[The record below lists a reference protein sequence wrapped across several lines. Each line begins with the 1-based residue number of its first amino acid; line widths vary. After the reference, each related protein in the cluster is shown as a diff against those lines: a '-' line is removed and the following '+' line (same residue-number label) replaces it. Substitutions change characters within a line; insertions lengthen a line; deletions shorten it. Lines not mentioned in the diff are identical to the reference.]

1 MAADPDTPYFLVAP
15 VGWQT
20 AMEVKRLFAE
30 GDHTVP
36 VVGAASVDAAIT
48 RLEDRPRCV
57 AVLTHFAEQPQA
69 AIELICRMKERWRR
83 PVVAFHPTWHRDDVR
98 RALQLGADCLL
109 GWPFAPGEVLG
120 DLQALQRDGVSMTR
134 KALIERGGQALLDPD
149 PALWSETGD
158 DWRGR
163 LSSLAERLRSPSS
176 DTMQGRVTRL
186 DPAEVL
192 TRAAGGRLDPS
203 LAAATMA
210 GMRAGIAEV
219 PRIAGEFGVEERRL
233 SETVSAVLS
242 ADERQRA
249 GIMALLD
256 DLARTAA
263 TADEAGVMLQLRRAA
278 QVALQA
284 SGAHTGGQVDLFASA
299 LSRATGV
306 PVAALGGLSAD
317 DRVEIAGR
325 VIGGDDD
332 EHVLEQARLT
342 LFAALLRALDE
353 RSPTPHDLAAMSA
366 LLGLRPGVTGIR
378 PPEMVRM
385 LARLDPPQ
393 ALHDVELTRLAPL
406 RDAVPEPGNALDQLL
421 RRALDELIRA
431 AAPMG
436 LIDQTRLIGLL
447 RSLKQG
453 QSALVGPV
461 TWRMIAS
468 LISGDLGD
476 ASRDERVVRLARR
489 IERVIGA
496 SASDARVRIAKALVE
511 LAARQRSPMDLDRFV
526 AFCREAATG
535 VLGGGAPP
543 GGLDGTFDV
552 LEGLHRG
559 VDPLAPATRSGPLT
573 PKPHSGP
580 MGAATGSGPLAVATR
595 SGAMRREPGSPS
607 TSGPMAAL
615 AGLADGGRAAG
626 VGRGESHAAEIPA
639 ADEVDEGADA
649 HGAARPLGSSAW
661 LAQMADRV
669 AVSPREVEA
678 ALVRGELE
686 RAETLADDLDDADPE
701 TPRLLNRIALEHFTA
716 GRASAADPLW
726 TRAAALAPSSPNILF
741 HLGRLRFEQG
751 RLGEARLLARQVLAL
766 RPHLT
771 PARQL
776 HQRIQQAEHP
786 GR

>member
-1 MAADPDTPYFLVAP
+1 MPAESDTPYFLVAP

-20 AMEVKRLFAE
+20 AMEVKRLFGE
-30 GDHTVP
+30 SDHSVP
-36 VVGAASVDAAIT
+36 VVGAASVDAAIS

-57 AVLTHFAEQPQA
+57 AVLTNFAEQPQA

-120 DLQALQRDGVSMTR
+120 DLQALQRDGISMTR
-134 KALIERGGQALLDPD
+134 KALIERGGASLLDPD
-149 PALWSETGD
+149 PALWNETDD

-163 LSSLAERLRSPSS
+163 LSGLAERLRSPSS
-176 DTMQGRVTRL
+176 DAMQGRVTRL

-192 TRAAGGRLDPS
+192 TRAAGGRLDPH

-210 GMRAGIAEV
+210 GMRAGVGEV
-219 PRIAGEFGVEERRL
+219 PRIAGEFGVDERRL
-233 SETVSAVLS
+233 SDTVTAVLA
-242 ADERQRA
+242 ADDRQRA

-263 TADEAGVMLQLRRAA
+263 TPDEVGVMLQLRRAA

-306 PVAALGGLSAD
+306 PVAALGSLDTD

-325 VIGGDDD
+325 VVGGDDD
-332 EHVLEQARLT
+332 DQVLEQARLT
-342 LFAALLRALDE
+342 LFAALLRALDQ

-378 PPEMVRM
+378 PPELVRM

-393 ALHDVELTRLAPL
+393 ALHDVDLTCLAPL

-431 AAPMG
+431 ATPMG
-436 LIDQTRLIGLL
+436 LIDQTRLVGLL

-461 TWRMIAS
+461 TWRTIAS
-468 LISGDLGD
+468 LISGELGE

-496 SASDARVRIAKALVE
+496 SASDARVRIAKALVD
-511 LAARQRSPMDLDRFV
+511 LSARQRSPMDLDRFV

-535 VLGGGAPP
+535 VLGGGASL

-559 VDPLAPATRSGPLT
+559 VDPLAPVTRSGPL
-573 PKPHSGP
+573 PP
-580 MGAATGSGPLAVATR
+580 ATR
-595 SGAMRREPGSPS
+595 SGALAAASGSGAMATASRSGAMPVGAAPT

-615 AGLADGGRAAG
+615 AGLAHGAPGTGPRPTAERVASAP
-626 VGRGESHAAEIPA
+626 ESEASPDAPNSPA
-639 ADEVDEGADA
+639 A
-649 HGAARPLGSSAW
+649 PGSTTW
-661 LAQMADRV
+661 MAQMADQV
-669 AVSPREVEA
+669 AVSPDEVRA
-678 ALVRGELE
+678 ALRQGELD
-686 RAETLADDLDDADPE
+686 RAVALAADLADADPE
-701 TPRLLNRIALEHFTA
+701 TPELLNQMALEHFTA
-716 GRASAADPLW
+716 GRPGAADGLW

-776 HQRIQQAEHP
+776 HQRIQQAEHA